1 MRLRQISIFIEN
13 APGRLYEVTNAL
25 GQAGINIR
33 ASNLVDTGDWGV
45 LRLLVSDVDAAL
57 RIMMEMHM
65 PARVDD
71 VVAVEVEDAPGSLAK
86 LLKPLLEA
94 KVNVVYTYSII
105 GFSSGKAVLIF
116 RFSDNERA
124 FEIMRNAG
132 CNLLDAQAFSMLEIA
147 EDSSRE

>member
-1 MRLRQISIFIEN
+1 MKLRQISVFIEN
-13 APGRLYEVTNAL
+13 SPGRLYEVTNGL

-45 LRLLVSDVDAAL
+45 LRLLVSDVDEAL

-71 VVAVEVEDAPGSLAK
+71 VVAVEVEDSPGCLAK
-86 LLKPLLEA
+86 LLKPLLDA

-105 GFSSGKAVLIF
+105 GVSSEKAVLIF
-116 RFSDNERA
+116 RFSDNEKA
-124 FEIMRNAG
+124 IEILQNSG
-132 CNLLDAQAFSMLEIA
+132 IKLLDAQSFSNLEA
-147 EDSSRE
+147 